1 MVAIAQ
7 GFGTRVQL
15 DELPPPDY
23 LDSATFNYELE
34 DMQVPDSRTFQNDVT
49 ILRSAYQ
56 CLPLM
61 CYDMAPLY
69 NGDEFAMEKLNKIK
83 KSLSALVDSFFNNDP
98 EVACREPI
106 MEHMVN
112 PIGLF

>member
-1 MVAIAQ
+1 
-7 GFGTRVQL
+7 
-15 DELPPPDY
+15 
-23 LDSATFNYELE
+23 
-34 DMQVPDSRTFQNDVT
+34 
-49 ILRSAYQ
+49 
-56 CLPLM
+56 M